1 MIQHTD
7 TYSTVSPYKS
17 SNHLL
22 RYFMYHLTVLRFEAW
37 SSSRRYTSPVTNFS
51 EHLHVTLKYTHRPIH
66 QLETCY
72 AQRLTQFDVS
82 ATSGSNNLKPMFS
95 LLSKFLQKTAVR
107 FCTILCQLFIDI
119 FWRRREGRKK
129 HRTEVRKCP
138 HGVKRVA
145 RSLCCPQILIPI
157 TDAHTDAQV
166 FQHKLQD
173 LSTSLHKTCNR
184 PNLITVQQ
192 DATYS
197 IYYISVGSSTCF
209 GCWHPS
215 PGARTAVIIASGID

>member
-1 MIQHTD
+1 MLTHAAQEDIRHTLTHDRAHWHILHALTHAAHEDTYGTRWHMIQHTD

-138 HGVKRVA
+138 HGDRVW
-145 RSLCCPQILIPI
+145 RVPCVVP
-157 TDAHTDAQV
+157 
-166 FQHKLQD
+166 
-173 LSTSLHKTCNR
+173 R
-184 PNLITVQQ
+184 
-192 DATYS
+192 Y
-197 IYYISVGSSTCF
+197 
-209 GCWHPS
+209 
-215 PGARTAVIIASGID
+215 